1 MSMSFAAIPTFEIT
15 LAALSKLLDK
25 AEAFAAAKKI
35 EPSVLLNARLA
46 LDMLPFA
53 RQIQIACDLARY
65 GASRLAGIEPP
76 KSENGETTIA
86 QLKDRIAKT
95 LAFIKTVD
103 AKAIDASAKRQIV
116 FPLGPK
122 TGEMIGADY
131 LNHFVLPNFYF
142 HAAIAYAILRHNGLD
157 IGKQDFLAGIPIK
170 VS

>member
-1 MSMSFAAIPTFEIT
+1 MSMSSAAIPTFEIT
-15 LAALSKLLDK
+15 LNAVSKLLDK
-25 AEAFAAAKKI
+25 AEAFAGARKI

-46 LDMLPFA
+46 PDMLPFT
-53 RQIQIACDLARY
+53 RQVQIACDLAKY
-65 GASRLAGIEPP
+65 GAARLAGIEAP
-76 KSENGETTIA
+76 KSENDETTMA
-86 QLKDRIAKT
+86 QLKERIART

-103 AKAIDASAKRQIV
+103 AKAIDASGSREIT

-122 TGEMIGADY
+122 TGEMIGAAY

-170 VS
+170 IT